1 MATIERF
8 EDMDIWQQAREIC
21 KDVHALCCK
30 GSFARDFELVR
41 QISRSSGS
49 CMDNIAEGFERDGN
63 REFCQFLSI
72 SKGSIGE
79 TRSQLIRALDR
90 GHIDQVEFDLI
101 IPKCL
106 KASKDIGNFMRYLRN
121 SDMKGSKFVRSAQ

>member
-1 MATIERF
+1 MATIIQF
-8 EDMDIWQQAREIC
+8 EDMEIWQQAREIC
-21 KDVHALCCK
+21 KDVHALCSK
-30 GSFARDFELVR
+30 GSFAKDFELVR

-63 REFCQFLSI
+63 KEFCQFLSI

-79 TRSQLIRALDR
+79 TRSQLFRALDR
-90 GHIDQVEFDLI
+90 GHISQTEFDVLV
-101 IPKCL
+101 PKCL

>member
-1 MATIERF
+1 MATIARF
-8 EDMDIWQQAREIC
+8 EDMEIWQQAREIC
-21 KDVHALCCK
+21 KDVHTLCSK
-30 GSFARDFELVR
+30 GAFAKDFELVR

-49 CMDNIAEGFERDGN
+49 CMDNVAEGFERDGN

-72 SKGSIGE
+72 AKGSIGE
-79 TRSQLIRALDR
+79 TRSQLVRALDR
-90 GHIDQVEFDLI
+90 GYIHQAEFDLI
-101 IPKCL
+101 VPKCL